1 MKRKYRVTG
10 MMCVNC
16 QATVEKVV
24 RSLPGVSQAK
34 VSLLAE
40 SLTVE
45 FDEDVLSDD
54 AIIDSV
60 ENAGYG
66 CAIFV
71 QESVAS
77 MQRNKEKELRKKRL
91 QVILAWAFMIPMMVI
106 AMLPM
111 MLGEGFMH
119 REDYFLWILIDVCFQ
134 WVLLIPVLVFSKDI
148 WISGFRSLFKG
159 EPNMNSLVGF
169 GMAASVLY
177 GLYSTIRFIV
187 AFATMDHATAM
198 AFSMNL
204 YLESSAMIPCFV
216 MLGKYIE
223 SRANV
228 KTTAAIA
235 SLVALIPDTAYRV
248 SGDTQEEVMT
258 DSLEIGDTVFV
269 GTGESIPCDGTLVSE
284 TGSVNESALTG
295 ESLPVEKSSGDKVVG
310 GTINLGAPILLQ
322 VTALG
327 KETTMGKIIALVEE
341 ASESKAPLARLAD
354 RVARIFCPTIL
365 ILALVVF
372 VVWELL
378 TGFGVVGNGLD
389 TNLAV
394 QLSVS
399 VLVVSCPCALGLATP
414 VAVMVGTGEG
424 AKQGILVK
432 SAEAFERLCDVDY
445 FLFDKTGTLTEGKM
459 VLSSILAPVLGKTE
473 ALSIAAS
480 MENGNPHPIA
490 KALMEKAESLGLGM
504 REMPIVSLAGK
515 GVSSQDYLLGN
526 KALMDEN
533 GVELPADSRL
543 PLESEEGKT
552 VAYLAKGGHL
562 VASFY
567 FEDEIKETSQKAVMR
582 LKSMGKTVV
591 LVTGDNHQAA
601 DRIASALGIDVVY
614 DEVLPGEKEQVVA
627 HFQSEGHR
635 VAFVGDGIND
645 APALTL
651 ADVGIA
657 IGAGTDVA
665 IDSANIVLV
674 KSDPLDV
681 VRAAKMSERV
691 VRNIKQNLLWAF
703 LYNLLLIPFAA
714 GVFYGIPVQGSW
726 VTGYQDHLV
735 LTPMLAS
742 FAMSISSITVVLNA
756 LRLKK
761 KGRKDNL

>member
-1 MKRKYRVTG
+1 M
-10 MMCVNC
+10 NC
-16 QATVEKVV
+16 QATVERVV
-24 RSLPGVSQAK
+24 RSLPSVSQAT
-34 VSLLAE
+34 VSLLGE
-40 SLTVE
+40 SLTAK
-45 FDEDVLSDD
+45 FDGNVLSDEK
-54 AIIDSV
+54 IIQAV

-66 CAIFV
+66 CALFV

-77 MQRNKEKELRKKRL
+77 MQRNKEKELKKKRL
-91 QVILAWAFMIPMMVI
+91 QLILAWAFMLPMMTI

-111 MLGEGFMH
+111 MLGEGFIH
-119 REDYFLWILIDVCFQ
+119 REDYFLWILIDVCLQ
-134 WVLLIPVLVFSKDI
+134 WALLIPVLVFSRGI

-169 GMAASVLY
+169 GMAASILY

-187 AFATMDHATAM
+187 AYAMKDHATAM

-248 SGDTQEEVMT
+248 QGDTKEEVMT
-258 DSLEIGDTVFV
+258 DSLELGDIVFV
-269 GTGESIPCDGTLVSE
+269 GTGESIPCDGILTSE
-284 TGSVNESALTG
+284 TGSINESALTG
-295 ESLPVEKSSGDKVVG
+295 ESLPVEKKKGDTVVG
-310 GTINLGAPILLQ
+310 GTINLGAPIFLQ

-327 KETTMGKIIALVEE
+327 KDTTMGKIIALVEE

-365 ILALVVF
+365 ILAAVVF
-372 VVWELL
+372 VIWELL
-378 TGFGVVGNGLD
+378 TGLGAVGNGLD

-399 VLVVSCPCALGLATP
+399 VLVISCPCALGLATP

-432 SAEAFERLCDVDY
+432 SAEAFECLRNVDC
-445 FLFDKTGTLTEGKM
+445 FLFDKTGTLTEGRM
-459 VLSSILAPVLGKTE
+459 VLSSVLAPTIGENE
-473 ALSIAAS
+473 ALRIASS
-480 MENGNPHPIA
+480 MEVGNPHPIA
-490 KALMEKAESLGLGM
+490 KALMERAKAQGIEEV
-504 REMPIVSLAGK
+504 EMSIETIAGK
-515 GVSSQDYLLGN
+515 GIVSGNYLLGN
-526 KALMDEN
+526 KALMDDN
-533 GVELPADSRL
+533 GVDMTGDGILLDDAEA
-543 PLESEEGKT
+543 GKT
-552 VAYLAKGGHL
+552 VTYLAKDGQL
-562 VASFY
+562 VAAFT
-567 FEDEIKETSQKAVMR
+567 FEDEIKETSQKAVAL
-582 LKSMGKTVV
+582 LKNMGKTVV

-601 DRIASALGIDVVY
+601 SRIAKVLGIEVVY

-627 HFQSEGHR
+627 RFQQDGHR
-635 VAFVGDGIND
+635 VAFIGDGIND

-681 VRAAKMSERV
+681 VRAARMSQKV
-691 VRNIKQNLLWAF
+691 VRNIKENLLWAF
-703 LYNLLLIPFAA
+703 LYNLVLIPFAA

-726 VTGYQDHLV
+726 ITGYQNHLV

-761 KGRKDNL
+761 KGRKDTL

>member
-1 MKRKYRVTG
+1 
-10 MMCVNC
+10 
-16 QATVEKVV
+16 
-24 RSLPGVSQAK
+24 
-34 VSLLAE
+34 
-40 SLTVE
+40 
-45 FDEDVLSDD
+45 
-54 AIIDSV
+54 
-60 ENAGYG
+60 
-66 CAIFV
+66 
-71 QESVAS
+71 
-77 MQRNKEKELRKKRL
+77 
-91 QVILAWAFMIPMMVI
+91 
-106 AMLPM
+106 
-111 MLGEGFMH
+111 
-119 REDYFLWILIDVCFQ
+119 
-134 WVLLIPVLVFSKDI
+134 
-148 WISGFRSLFKG
+148 
-159 EPNMNSLVGF
+159 
-169 GMAASVLY
+169 
-177 GLYSTIRFIV
+177 
-187 AFATMDHATAM
+187 
-198 AFSMNL
+198 
-204 YLESSAMIPCFV
+204 
-216 MLGKYIE
+216 
-223 SRANV
+223 
-228 KTTAAIA
+228 
-235 SLVALIPDTAYRV
+235 
-248 SGDTQEEVMT
+248 
-258 DSLEIGDTVFV
+258 
-269 GTGESIPCDGTLVSE
+269 
-284 TGSVNESALTG
+284 
-295 ESLPVEKSSGDKVVG
+295 
-310 GTINLGAPILLQ
+310 
-322 VTALG
+322 
-327 KETTMGKIIALVEE
+327 
-341 ASESKAPLARLAD
+341 
-354 RVARIFCPTIL
+354 
-365 ILALVVF
+365 
-372 VVWELL
+372 
-378 TGFGVVGNGLD
+378 
-389 TNLAV
+389 
-394 QLSVS
+394 
-399 VLVVSCPCALGLATP
+399 
-414 VAVMVGTGEG
+414 
-424 AKQGILVK
+424 
-432 SAEAFERLCDVDY
+432 
-445 FLFDKTGTLTEGKM
+445 
-459 VLSSILAPVLGKTE
+459 
-473 ALSIAAS
+473 
-480 MENGNPHPIA
+480 
-490 KALMEKAESLGLGM
+490 MEKAESLGLEM
-504 REMPIVSLAGK
+504 REMSIVSLAGK

-526 KALMDEN
+526 KDLMDQN

-601 DRIASALGIDVVY
+601 ARIADALGIDVVY

-681 VRAAKMSERV
+681 VRAARMSERV

>member
-45 FDEDVLSDD
+45 FDENVLSDD
-54 AIIDSV
+54 AIIESV

-111 MLGEGFMH
+111 MLGESFMH

-187 AFATMDHATAM
+187 AFATMDHATAV

-248 SGDTQEEVMT
+248 SGDTKEEVMT
-258 DSLEIGDTVFV
+258 DSLEIGNTVFV

-459 VLSSILAPVLGKTE
+459 VLSSILAPELGETE

-601 DRIASALGIDVVY
+601 ARITDALGIDVVY

>member
-1 MKRKYRVTG
+1 
-10 MMCVNC
+10 MCVNC
-16 QATVEKVV
+16 QATVERVV
-24 RSLPGVSQAK
+24 RSLPSVSQAT
-34 VSLLAE
+34 VSLLGE
-40 SLTVE
+40 SLTAE
-45 FDEDVLSDD
+45 FDGNVLSDEK
-54 AIIDSV
+54 IIQAV

-66 CAIFV
+66 CALFV

-77 MQRNKEKELRKKRL
+77 MQRNKEKELKKKRL
-91 QVILAWAFMIPMMVI
+91 QLILAWAFMLPMMTI

-119 REDYFLWILIDVCFQ
+119 REDYFLWILIDVCLQ
-134 WVLLIPVLVFSKDI
+134 WALLIPVLVFSRGI
-148 WISGFRSLFKG
+148 WIPGFRSLFKG

-169 GMAASVLY
+169 GMAASTLY
-177 GLYSTIRFIV
+177 GLYSTIRFI
-187 AFATMDHATAM
+187 AAYAMMDHATAM

-248 SGDTQEEVMT
+248 QGDAKEEVMT
-258 DSLEIGDTVFV
+258 DSLELGDIVFV
-269 GTGESIPCDGTLVSE
+269 GTGESIPCDGVLTSE
-284 TGSVNESALTG
+284 TGSINESALTG
-295 ESLPVEKSSGDKVVG
+295 ESLPVEKKKGDTVVG

-327 KETTMGKIIALVEE
+327 KDTTMGKIIALVEE

-354 RVARIFCPTIL
+354 RVARIFCPAIL
-365 ILALVVF
+365 ILAAVVF
-372 VVWELL
+372 VIWELL
-378 TGFGVVGNGLD
+378 TGLGAVGNGLD

-399 VLVVSCPCALGLATP
+399 VLVISCPCALGLATP

-432 SAEAFERLCDVDY
+432 SAEAFERLRDVDC
-445 FLFDKTGTLTEGKM
+445 FLFDKTGTLTEGRM
-459 VLSSILAPVLGKTE
+459 VLSSVLAPTIGENE
-473 ALSIAAS
+473 ALRIAFS
-480 MENGNPHPIA
+480 MEVGNPHPIA
-490 KALMEKAESLGLGM
+490 KALMERAKAQGIEEV
-504 REMPIVSLAGK
+504 EMPIETIAGK
-515 GVSSQDYLLGN
+515 GIVSMNYLLGN
-526 KALMDEN
+526 KALMDDN
-533 GVELPADSRL
+533 GVDMTVEGILLDDA
-543 PLESEEGKT
+543 EAGKT
-552 VAYLAKGGHL
+552 VTYLAKDGRL
-562 VASFY
+562 VAAFA
-567 FEDEIKETSQKAVMR
+567 FEDEIKETSQKAVAL
-582 LKSMGKTVV
+582 LKNMGKTVV

-601 DRIASALGIDVVY
+601 SRIAKVLGIEVVY

-627 HFQSEGHR
+627 HFQKDGHR
-635 VAFVGDGIND
+635 VAFIGDGIND

-681 VRAAKMSERV
+681 VRAARMSQRV
-691 VRNIKQNLLWAF
+691 VRNIKENLLWAF
-703 LYNLLLIPFAA
+703 LYNLVLIPFAA
-714 GVFYGIPVQGSW
+714 GAFYGIPVQGSW
-726 VTGYQDHLV
+726 ITGYQNHLV

-761 KGRKDNL
+761 KGRKDTL